1 MLKALCIYGMLM
13 GKSVFI
19 GSIITII
26 LSFFAA
32 AGAIGEK
39 SQKRYFFIAFT
50 ALMLAVFFPNP
61 EVWQHWLEM
70 LNQ

>member
-19 GSIITII
+19 GSIMVIM
-26 LSFFAA
+26 LSFLAA
-32 AGAIGEK
+32 AGTRTEK
-39 SQKRYFFIAFT
+39 SQKWYFFIAFT

-61 EVWQHWLEM
+61 EVWQRWLEM